1 MNEAEIE
8 AFVRSFEAGSV
19 PRSERTHGKHL
30 LMALWYLWRHG
41 RGEATG
47 RIREGIRRYNHR
59 LGNTDGYHETITL
72 AWIAV
77 IDRFL
82 DGRGRIRPIA
92 DLAGELLDTCGDK
105 DFLSRHYSGDVLQSE
120 EARHRWVPPDK
131 SPFL

>member
-8 AFVRSFEAGSV
+8 AFVRSFEDGSV
-19 PRSERTHGKHL
+19 PRSEWTHGKHL
-30 LMALWYLWRHG
+30 LVALWYLWHHG
-41 RGEATG
+41 PGEATR
-47 RIREGIRRYNHR
+47 RIWEGIRRYNHS

-82 DGRGRIRPIA
+82 DGRGRSRPIA
-92 DLAGELLDTCGDK
+92 DLTRELLGACGDK
-105 DFLSRHYSGDVLQSE
+105 DFLYRHYSREVLQSE

-131 SPFL
+131 SPIL